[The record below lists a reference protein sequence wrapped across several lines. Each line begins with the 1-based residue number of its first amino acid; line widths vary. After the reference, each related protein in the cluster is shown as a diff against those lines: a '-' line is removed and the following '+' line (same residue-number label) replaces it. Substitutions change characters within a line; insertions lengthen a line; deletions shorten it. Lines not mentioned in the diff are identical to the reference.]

1 MKKTTPPA
9 AANGPDM
16 TKEYRKELKKLGQ
29 KKKFLV
35 RSLARQA
42 NATARAIS
50 KIEIAA
56 VREIRA
62 LKKATAKLDSGLE
75 KEIAHIS
82 KRQAILVGRLS

>member
-1 MKKTTPPA
+1 MPKKKTTTPA
-9 AANGPDM
+9 TAPNM

-42 NATARAIS
+42 NATGLAII
-50 KIEIAA
+50 KIENAA
-56 VREIRA
+56 AREIRA
-62 LKKATAKLDSGLE
+62 LKKAVAKLDSGLE
-75 KEIAHIS
+75 KEIALIS